1 MKNKKSKK
9 EKRQKFDYGG
19 MILDFINNFNNREYI
34 QSAPRELP
42 LNRIQSPYEALQD
55 NNIRKA
61 RAMAKAENNPLTSA
75 LDIIGG
81 LSMQIGSNLI
91 GKGMNKGENF
101 GDFFKRASNQTD
113 QVSPSSSS
121 ENLNIDNSNNFN
133 PKDIY
138 TGLDSLK
145 QFLAFGGNVEDIPVN
160 VEGGEV
166 AELPWGEMF
175 EIKGAKHEQG
185 GVDMDL
191 PESTNIFSDR
201 IKIDGLSM
209 ADRKKKRE
217 RKESKLEKKLE
228 KNLYD
233 TLAKNALN
241 RTRRVNMEE
250 ENFDKSLQEE
260 ANLML
265 GGNER
270 QEFATGTGMRGISS
284 PEDLSRILDRI
295 RSQNINPILNVNEV
309 PFEKPT
315 AEEISYPEYN
325 YRDKKGFSDIL
336 GSIGETLGKV
346 RGNNYTTFG
355 DALGIIG
362 NLSQGRAGL
371 RTTLEQ
377 RAGDTPNINPYENFG
392 RDSLKALE
400 KMKAIQSQLKDQ
412 RVRELDRVRSS
423 SSARNRNS
431 AMGVNTQR
439 ALDLATDSSLNQ
451 YESQIMSEYLNAINS
466 ILNSE
471 VQTKLSRDEAVM
483 RGEALRDDHDRQDRA
498 AFYSNLA
505 QDRKSLSQALT
516 HTARTLNKMKE
527 RQVNANFLNNTTEYV
542 NADIMSGNISLK
554 EGIDVVPSNDRLALF
569 EANEGWK
576 ELNYTKEQ
584 WDKESKSK
592 KYTLM
597 MNWKDNKGN

>member
-34 QSAPRELP
+34 QSTPRELP

-81 LSMQIGSNLI
+81 LSMQVGSNLI

-101 GDFFKRASNQTD
+101 EDFFKRAPNQTD
-113 QVSPSSSS
+113 QVSPSSS
-121 ENLNIDNSNNFN
+121 F
-133 PKDIY
+133 
-138 TGLDSLK
+138 
-145 QFLAFGGNVEDIPVN
+145 AFGGNVEDIPVN

-241 RTRRVNMEE
+241 RTRRVNIEE

-295 RSQNINPILNVNEV
+295 RSRNLNPILNVNEV
-309 PFEKPT
+309 PLEKPL
-315 AEEISYPEYN
+315 AKEISRPEYN
-325 YRDKKGFSDIL
+325 YEDKKGFSDIL

-400 KMKAIQSQLKDQ
+400 EMKAIQSQLKDQ

-439 ALDLATDSSLNQ
+439 ALDLATDSALNQ

-527 RQVNANFLNNTTEYV
+527 RQVNATFLNNTTEYV

-554 EGIDVVPSNDRLALF
+554 EGIDAVPSNDRLALF